1 MNPAQN
7 VLLAA
12 AAANNDSDNDDYVP
26 APPRAGSAR
35 RAAVALM
42 LLLAGLPACTRTTA
56 GFCTS
61 DNECTQAQYC
71 ALPAAQC
78 TDAIVLRAILT
89 GDQVVPPTASLSSGD
104 FMMVVNEARNSARF
118 TLNLAVAP
126 PSTLLPSSR
135 AEIFAGAVGQATQ
148 SSLPLAAIGLGSLPS
163 TGDLQLTA
171 DFLAGLRAGQ
181 YHIRLTTSAFPNAG
195 EIRGQIFS
203 LHPEDA
209 NAAAV
214 RLTGTL
220 SGQQE
225 TPVNSSP
232 GVGTATIDYIENTG
246 QLTVRYKLSG
256 LTAGINGMHVHR
268 GSFNVNGDEIYFLPT
283 PAPMNFADTIV
294 VGPEKLSPTMVRL
307 SGVLIKSGVSYLN
320 VHSTN
325 FAAGELRAQLLPT
338 AALPFLTALS
348 PVTGATPTGSSGEI
362 AFYLSADATKLAFR
376 LAHTVGAAKA
386 VTLTRK
392 GSAAPVTIACPALAS
407 SAGVSGAQGY
417 CDVDPAVKVAGTTPA
432 LTYGDLELGVLTATI
447 TSEANMTGE
456 LSGPVLLPKS
466 Q

>member
-7 VLLAA
+7 VLPASFA
-12 AAANNDSDNDDYVP
+12 SAKNTP
-26 APPRAGSAR
+26 APPRAQSAR
-35 RAAVALM
+35 RAAVPLM
-42 LLLAGLPACTRTTA
+42 LLLCGLPACTRTTT
-56 GFCTS
+56 GFCMS
-61 DNECTQAQYC
+61 DDECTQAQYC

-89 GDQVVPPTASLSSGD
+89 GDQVVPPTASRSSGD

-135 AEIFAGAVGQATQ
+135 AEIMAGAVGQATQ

-171 DFLAGLRAGQ
+171 DFLTGLRAGQ
-181 YHIRLTTSAFPNAG
+181 YHIRLTTSAFPSTG

-209 NAAAV
+209 AAAAV

-225 TPVNSSP
+225 TPANPSP
-232 GVGTATIDYIENTG
+232 GVGMATVDYTESTG
-246 QLTVRYKLSG
+246 QLSVRYKLSG
-256 LTAGINGMHVHR
+256 LTAGISGMHVHR
-268 GSFNVNGDEIYFLPT
+268 GGFNVNGDEIYFLPT
-283 PAPMNFADTIV
+283 PAPMNFADTIL
-294 VGPEKLSPTMVRL
+294 VGSEKLSPTMVRL
-307 SGVLIKSGVSYLN
+307 SGVLIKSGVSYLDI
-320 VHSTN
+320 HSSSY
-325 FAAGELRAQLLPT
+325 AAGELRAQLLPT
-338 AALPFLTALS
+338 AALPFITVLS

-362 AFYLSADATKLAFR
+362 AFYLSADTTKLAFR
-376 LAHTVGAAKA
+376 LAHTVGTPKA
-386 VTLTRK
+386 VTLIRAGAT
-392 GSAAPVTIACPALAS
+392 PVTIACPALGS
-407 SAGVSGAQGY
+407 SAGLTGTQGY
-417 CDVDPAVKVAGTTPA
+417 CDVDPAVKVAGTTPV
-432 LTYGDLELGVLTATI
+432 LTYGDLELGVLTATL
-447 TSEANMTGE
+447 TSEANMMGE

-466 Q
+466 M